1 VISGD
6 TLVDFDQSLEINERW
21 LRPGVTREQIAA
33 GQRPLLDQPVEHV
46 LPTHGVPTD
55 RASLGRAL
63 SSSQTNVCDHRA
75 DAARERDRQER
86 AAATEVMRLAVQTP
100 LVPGSSLAEQWE
112 IASRLGFDALELAG
126 PAVPRLAEEV
136 EGSGIPISAL
146 CGGQR
151 GALIHPERARI
162 EEFLAD
168 SPSLLDAAAALDAPL
183 IVVRVFGYSQSLPPH
198 ARTGRSREE
207 DAALFEVG
215 LRTLTEL
222 AEARD
227 VRLLVE
233 PLNRYE
239 TPVCNTVAEA
249 RAFAEA
255 VGSPAV
261 VPMADV
267 FHMQIEEAD
276 PLATLAREVG
286 TLGYVHLADSNRL
299 EPGQGHTDFAA
310 TVSTLAASGYDGYL
324 GLECRLSSPGEATLG
339 RIARHLRELMD
350 AA

>member
-1 VISGD
+1 
-6 TLVDFDQSLEINERW
+6 
-21 LRPGVTREQIAA
+21 
-33 GQRPLLDQPVEHV
+33 
-46 LPTHGVPTD
+46 
-55 RASLGRAL
+55 
-63 SSSQTNVCDHRA
+63 
-75 DAARERDRQER
+75 
-86 AAATEVMRLAVQTP
+86 MRLAVQTP
-100 LVPGSSLAEQWE
+100 LVPGASLAEQWE
-112 IASRLGFDALELAG
+112 VASRLGFDALELAG
-126 PAVPRLAEEV
+126 PAVPRLAEEA

-168 SPSLLDAAAALDAPL
+168 SPALLDAAAALDAPV
-183 IVVRVFGYSQSLPPH
+183 IVVPVFGYSQSLPPH

-222 AEARD
+222 ATARGA
-227 VRLLVE
+227 RLLVE

-249 RAFAEA
+249 RSFADG
-255 VGSPAV
+255 VGSRSVA
-261 VPMADV
+261 PMGDV

-276 PLATLAREVG
+276 TLATLAKEANG
-286 TLGYVHLADSNRL
+286 LGYVHLVDSNRL
-299 EPGQGHTDFAA
+299 EPGEGHTDFAA
-310 TVSTLAASGYDGYL
+310 ALAASGYDGTL
-324 GLECRLSSPGEATLG
+324 GLECRLSTPGEATLL
-339 RIARHLRELMD
+339 RVARHLRELMD